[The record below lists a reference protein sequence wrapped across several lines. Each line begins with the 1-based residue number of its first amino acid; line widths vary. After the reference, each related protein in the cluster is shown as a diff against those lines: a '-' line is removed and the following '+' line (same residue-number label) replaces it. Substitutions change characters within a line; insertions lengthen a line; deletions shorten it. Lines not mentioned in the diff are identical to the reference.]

1 MRKSVIATLLLA
13 ACSLLAAQQVMNNDS
28 VVKLVKA
35 GLSDDLIVATING
48 SPGTY
53 DTSTDGI
60 IALKTAGASDK
71 VIAAII
77 ARAAAPA
84 TPPPAP
90 PVAAPAA
97 PASKIPD
104 GVDDIGIYYQA
115 KDGSWQEIITETVTK
130 KTGGV
135 LKSIASDGIVKG
147 DVNGNLK
154 GPTSRLHLT
163 LPENFI
169 IYTPEG
175 RSPGEY
181 LLVRF
186 RVHEKDREFRSETGG
201 VFHQST
207 GAARDSVDFQ
217 VKKIAPRVYQVALG
231 QDLGKGEYG
240 FLAPNDEGNLGSVAG
255 SGKMYTFSI
264 IE

>member
-1 MRKSVIATLLLA
+1 MRKGILAVLFLAT
-13 ACSLLAAQQVMNNDS
+13 CSLLAAQQAMNNDS
-28 VVKLVKA
+28 VIKLVKA
-35 GLSDDLIVATING
+35 GLSDDLIVTTING
-48 SPGTY
+48 SPGAY
-53 DTSTDGI
+53 DTSADAI
-60 IALKTAGASDK
+60 ITLKTAGASDK
-71 VIAAII
+71 VIGAMIAKAA
-77 ARAAAPA
+77 APSMPAPAPAPAAAPA
-84 TPPPAP
+84 SRIPA
-90 PVAAPAA
+90 
-97 PASKIPD
+97 

-115 KDGSWQEIITETVTK
+115 RDGSWQEVITETVTK

-135 LKSIASDGIVKG
+135 LKSIATDGIVKG

-163 LPENFI
+163 LPANFI

-186 RVHEKDREFRSETGG
+186 RVHEKDREFRSQTGG

-217 VKKIAPRVYQVALG
+217 VKKIAPRVYQVGLG